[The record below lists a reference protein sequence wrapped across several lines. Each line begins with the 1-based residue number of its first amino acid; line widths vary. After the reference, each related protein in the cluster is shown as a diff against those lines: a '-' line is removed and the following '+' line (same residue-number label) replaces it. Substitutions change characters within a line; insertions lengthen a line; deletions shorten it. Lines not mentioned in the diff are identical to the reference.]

1 MYIHHTLKRL
11 YMKKI
16 LLFISLAWIV
26 VSCQQQK
33 ENQHADFSSYDSYLS
48 NEVKAGRLIGV
59 QGLIYQDGQLVY
71 DESYGLRDREAGDSM
86 KGNEL
91 YFVQS
96 MTKPIVSTALM
107 TLYEQGKF
115 QLDDPVSKYL
125 PEFTNPQVVNDPTK
139 GSSSGTHPAPTPI
152 TIRQL
157 LSHTAGMTHGI
168 APIAYDK
175 EIWNATILNPTI
187 KTLGDRVTELSKHPL
202 MWDPG
207 IKWNY
212 SFSPDVVGRLVEV
225 ISGKTLAEYL
235 QEKIFDPLQMTESG
249 YNLTP
254 EQQKRVMVV
263 YAFNSD
269 STLRKLE
276 AQPKMAGNTIF
287 SGVNALFCTAKDYL
301 SFATMLLNK
310 GELNGKRILK
320 PETVDLMVTD
330 QTGGIKFRLDTSSNY
345 VKLGNGIVTD
355 SLGTLNLEP
364 GYQFGLGLAIV
375 QDPGKAGR
383 TAATKGEYF
392 WSGANSTYFFVNPTK
407 KLIGVFM
414 TQIASVGTPNPYGFY
429 FGNQMR
435 STIYQDL
442 K

>member
-1 MYIHHTLKRL
+1 
-11 YMKKI
+11 MKK
-16 LLFISLAWIV
+16 LLLLVSLTWIM

-33 ENQHADFSSYDSYLS
+33 ETAHTDFSSYDAYLS
-48 NEVKAGRLIGV
+48 NEVKEGRLIGV
-59 QGLIYQDGQLVY
+59 QGLVYQDGQLVY
-71 DESYGLRDREAGDSM
+71 DKSYGLRDKEAGDSM

-91 YFVQS
+91 YFIQS

-107 TLYEQGKF
+107 TLYDEGKF

-125 PEFTNPQVVNDPTK
+125 PEFSAPLVVNDPTK

-175 EIWNATILNPTI
+175 EIWNATILNPNI

-207 IKWNY
+207 VKWNY

-225 ISGKTLAEYL
+225 ISGKNLAAYL
-235 QEKIFDPLQMTESG
+235 QEKIFDPLQMKETG

-263 YAFNSD
+263 YGFNPD
-269 STLRKLE
+269 STLRKME
-276 AQPKMAGNTIF
+276 PQPSMSGNTIF
-287 SGVNALFCTAKDYL
+287 SGVNALFSTAKDYL
-301 SFATMLLNK
+301 TFATMLLNK

-320 PETVDLMVTD
+320 SETVDLMITD
-330 QTGGIKFRLDTSSNY
+330 QTGGIKFRLDTTSQY

-375 QDPGKAGR
+375 QDPAKARR
-383 TAATKGEYF
+383 TASTKGEFF
-392 WSGANSTYFFVNPTK
+392 WSGANATFFFVNPSK
-407 KLIGVFM
+407 KLIGLFM
-414 TQIASVGTPNPYGFY
+414 TQVASVGNPNPYGFY